1 MHESRGAGTGA
12 NLLAAA
18 PKPELIMLPMP
29 EGTSPRPSRFLLM
42 LAGVLLLCAIAAGW
56 RVTQQHETEEAARAA
71 LAGASARAWRAELM
85 QAQRGAEAALALQ
98 ERLSLEAARKRLES
112 LDAAGFALFGA
123 SGQPLAASDAS
134 MVAPAREAAEIASAA
149 QAGAALLPG
158 RGLAATIAFRG
169 GQTAVVLLR
178 TPSPAAGVALFSKPV
193 GEPLASGEASIGLAE
208 LAVRAVRPSGYWL
221 QLAAGLLIA
230 FAPIALAVKLLR
242 DHQRAEDAA
251 GVLRS
256 ELERAR
262 KRFRI
267 AVNGAGAGVFEF
279 SASAGGAFQ
288 ISPRLRA
295 ILGADA
301 EQLSLEEFLE
311 CVLEADR
318 AVVQA
323 GLERAVETG
332 VLEIAFRVRA
342 RGGTWVE
349 MRGLAVE
356 DPGLGAVRI
365 IGTGLDDTPR
375 REAEARAS
383 AMERRLRAAIDGYT
397 GPFALWDSRRR
408 LVTCN
413 VSFVEA
419 FRLTGVAAPG
429 VEYGAVAKASTT
441 AIQRQ
446 QHDPNDPNVRELEL
460 VNGIWLKLVERQTP
474 DGGLVTIGADITAL
488 KQQERMLRS
497 AAKEMRQKVT
507 ELERLEG
514 RNRELAKKYE
524 QEKHRAE
531 DASRAKSLFLA
542 NMSHELRT
550 PLNAIIG
557 FSEIISSELLGELGN
572 AKYKEY
578 SLDIYTSGQLLLD
591 LINDILD
598 MAKIEAGKWSLALS
612 EVHPEE
618 TISQVVRLM
627 SRRAEERGLQIVVDA
642 ANLPA
647 IEADQRAVK
656 QILLNLLSNAVKFTE
671 EGGVMVRARTT
682 PDGGVA
688 MTVADTGPG
697 IPPEYLPR
705 LARPFEQVNIAG
717 TNKGGTGLGLALTR
731 ALAEMH
737 GGSMHIESE
746 LGRGTAVT
754 VTLPLQPN
762 LNIPAPEDAPAF
774 EDALL
779 G

>member
-1 MHESRGAGTGA
+1 
-12 NLLAAA
+12 
-18 PKPELIMLPMP
+18 MLPMP
-29 EGTSPRPSRFLLM
+29 VRAAAPPPPRSNRSALL
-42 LAGVLLLCAIAAGW
+42 LAGCLLVCGIGAGW
-56 RVTQQHETEEAARAA
+56 RITTSNERAETGRNTLAAATAQAWRADLAQVQRAADAA
-71 LAGASARAWRAELM
+71 LAALERGEPLA
-85 QAQRGAEAALALQ
+85 QAQQHLGAAEAAGYVLL
-98 ERLSLEAARKRLES
+98 
-112 LDAAGFALFGA
+112 GPN
-123 SGQPLAASDAS
+123 GQPAAASDAGV
-134 MVAPAREAAEIASAA
+134 VAPAREAAAAA
-149 QAGAALLPG
+149 QAARAPAVLLQDQGLAAVARTRSTYTAVLLLRAPIPASGVQLAAKPSGAALQPG
-158 RGLAATIAFRG
+158 EA
-169 GQTAVVLLR
+169 
-178 TPSPAAGVALFSKPV
+178 PV
-193 GEPLASGEASIGLAE
+193 GFGLI
-208 LAVRAVRPSGYWL
+208 VRAADPAQRWL
-221 QLAAGLLIA
+221 ELLLELLIA
-230 FAPIALAVKLLR
+230 FAPIALAAKLISDHIRAQAVLGRLR
-242 DHQRAEDAA
+242 
-251 GVLRS
+251 G

-279 SASAGGAFQ
+279 SANAGGSFH
-288 ISPRLRA
+288 ISARLRA
-295 ILGADA
+295 ILGAGG
-301 EQLSLEEFLE
+301 EHLSREEFLDR
-311 CVLEADR
+311 VTEADR
-318 AVVQA
+318 AAVRA
-323 GLERAVETG
+323 GLERAVESG
-332 VLEIAFRVRA
+332 VLEIAFRVNARA
-342 RGGTWVE
+342 GAWVE

-397 GPFALWDSRRR
+397 GPFALWDARRR

-429 VEYGAVAKASTT
+429 VDYGLVAKASTA

-446 QHDPNDPNVRELEL
+446 QHDPNDANVRELEL
-460 VNGIWLKLVERQTP
+460 VNGIWLKLVERPTP
-474 DGGLVTIGADITAL
+474 DGGLVSIAADITAL

-598 MAKIEAGKWSLALS
+598 MAKIEAGKWTLALS
-612 EVHPEE
+612 AVDPEE
-618 TISQVVRLM
+618 TITQVVRLM
-627 SRRAEERGLQIVVDA
+627 SRRAEERGLQIVVDSQA
-642 ANLPA
+642 LPTL
-647 IEADQRAVK
+647 EADQRALK

-671 EGGVMVRARTT
+671 EGGVMVRARSVG
-682 PDGGVA
+682 DGGGVSI
-688 MTVADTGPG
+688 TVADTGPG
-697 IPPEYLPR
+697 IPREYLPR
-705 LARPFEQVNIAG
+705 LARPFEQVHIAG
-717 TNKGGTGLGLALTR
+717 ASKGGTGLGLALTR

-737 GGSMHIESE
+737 GGAMHIESE

-754 VTLPLQPN
+754 VTLPLRP
-762 LNIPAPEDAPAF
+762 PVHAPE
-774 EDALL
+774 EALEP

>member
-1 MHESRGAGTGA
+1 
-12 NLLAAA
+12 
-18 PKPELIMLPMP
+18 
-29 EGTSPRPSRFLLM
+29 
-42 LAGVLLLCAIAAGW
+42 
-56 RVTQQHETEEAARAA
+56 
-71 LAGASARAWRAELM
+71 
-85 QAQRGAEAALALQ
+85 
-98 ERLSLEAARKRLES
+98 
-112 LDAAGFALFGA
+112 
-123 SGQPLAASDAS
+123 
-134 MVAPAREAAEIASAA
+134 
-149 QAGAALLPG
+149 
-158 RGLAATIAFRG
+158 
-169 GQTAVVLLR
+169 
-178 TPSPAAGVALFSKPV
+178 
-193 GEPLASGEASIGLAE
+193 
-208 LAVRAVRPSGYWL
+208 
-221 QLAAGLLIA
+221 
-230 FAPIALAVKLLR
+230 
-242 DHQRAEDAA
+242 
-251 GVLRS
+251 
-256 ELERAR
+256 
-262 KRFRI
+262 
-267 AVNGAGAGVFEF
+267 
-279 SASAGGAFQ
+279 
-288 ISPRLRA
+288 
-295 ILGADA
+295 
-301 EQLSLEEFLE
+301 
-311 CVLEADR
+311 
-318 AVVQA
+318 
-323 GLERAVETG
+323 
-332 VLEIAFRVRA
+332 
-342 RGGTWVE
+342 
-349 MRGLAVE
+349 
-356 DPGLGAVRI
+356 
-365 IGTGLDDTPR
+365 
-375 REAEARAS
+375 
-383 AMERRLRAAIDGYT
+383 
-397 GPFALWDSRRR
+397 
-408 LVTCN
+408 
-413 VSFVEA
+413 
-419 FRLTGVAAPG
+419 
-429 VEYGAVAKASTT
+429 STT

-460 VNGIWLKLVERQTP
+460 FNGIWLKLVERQTP

-671 EGGVMVRARTT
+671 EGGVMVRARTA

-754 VTLPLQPN
+754 VTLPLRPN
-762 LNIPAPEDAPAF
+762 LNIPAPEDAPSF